1 MAHMI
6 ENNQLAYVGAEPWH
20 GLGVQMPEGATG
32 TEMLAA
38 AGLAWRVQR
47 RSLAMRPGNGDNSR
61 MITNTLDNFRA
72 ITRSDND
79 HVFQVASD
87 RYQPVQ
93 NIDVVQFFREY
104 CDAGHAR
111 METVGALRDG
121 AVVWALARLNGGST
135 ATLAGG
141 DELAGYMLLAT
152 SHDGSLKTI
161 GQPTQVRVVCHNTL
175 TAAIGAKDATH
186 TFSLRHSS
194 KFDQAAKDNA
204 RRVMGMAI
212 AQVAA
217 ANVLA
222 GELAKVTIDES
233 GWLEF
238 MGRLMGGADKVID
251 PATAQLTRVAADI
264 QEATMVSPGSAL
276 ASARGTLWGALN
288 GVTYYADWSSRAR
301 SQQNRMFSAWF
312 GSNDNL
318 KTRAAEVAAEMAG
331 ISL

>member
-1 MAHMI
+1 MSHMI

-32 TEMLAA
+32 EQMLAA
-38 AGLAWRVQR
+38 ANLAWRVQR
-47 RSLAMRPGNGDNSR
+47 RSLAMRPGNGDTTR
-61 MITNTLDNFRA
+61 MITTALDNFRA
-72 ITRSDND
+72 IVRSDND

-93 NIDVVQFFREY
+93 NIDVVNFFREY

-121 AVVWALARLNGGST
+121 AVVWALAKLNGGST
-135 ATLAGG
+135 AMLPGG

-175 TAAIGAKDATH
+175 TAAMGSKDATH

-194 KFDQAAKDNA
+194 KFDQAARDNA

-238 MGRLMGGADKVID
+238 MGKLLGSADAVID
-251 PATAQLTRVAADI
+251 PKTAELTRVAADI

-276 ASARGTLWGALN
+276 ASARGTLWGAVN

-312 GSNDNL
+312 GANDNL
-318 KTRAAEVAAEMAG
+318 KTRAVEVAAELAG
-331 ISL
+331 VTI